1 MKKEKLKITAE
12 KFNQQ
17 PLKADWLKYGVDAG
31 IIETSCDI
39 LKIEFNEKLKN
50 SKLELSCNPKSVAFF
65 LRYTPGL
72 GKVQVGE
79 FIGKGPADLY
89 PFHASVLK
97 EYVETFDFSGD
108 YCAFDKA
115 LRLFLGYFRL
125 PGEAQCIDR
134 IMEAFAGKLY
144 KALGNG
150 NPFSSAD
157 SAFILAFST
166 IMLNTDLHN
175 PQIPVNKK
183 MTMYVQ
189 CIPIEYKLIKY

>member
-1 MKKEKLKITAE
+1 
-12 KFNQQ
+12 
-17 PLKADWLKYGVDAG
+17 LKADWLTYGVDSG
-31 IIETSCDI
+31 LIDTLPENSRIDFHD
-39 LKIEFNEKLKN
+39 KIKN
-50 SKLELSCNPKSVAFF
+50 SRLEISCSPKSVAYF

-72 GKVQVGE
+72 GKSQVGE
-79 FIGKGPADLY
+79 YIGKGPADLY
-89 PFHASVLK
+89 PFHAAVLK

-115 LRLFLGYFRL
+115 LRLFLGHFRL

-144 KALGNG
+144 QALGNG
-150 NPFSSAD
+150 KPFSSAD
-157 SAFILAFST
+157 GAFILAFST

-183 MTMYVQ
+183 MTM
-189 CIPIEYKLIKY
+189 